1 MSYTKFIAD
10 IDDEHWCG
18 KSEITQTAMSMTI
31 AIFTYI
37 LVLPGRNT
45 ICIYINI
52 IIIIIV
58 AVVITNYLRNG
69 KY

>member
-1 MSYTKFIAD
+1 
-10 IDDEHWCG
+10 
-18 KSEITQTAMSMTI
+18 MSMTI